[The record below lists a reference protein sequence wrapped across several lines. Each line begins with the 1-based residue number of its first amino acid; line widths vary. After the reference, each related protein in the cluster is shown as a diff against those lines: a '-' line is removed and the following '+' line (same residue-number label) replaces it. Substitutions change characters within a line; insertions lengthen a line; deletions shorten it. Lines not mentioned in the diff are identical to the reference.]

1 MSTLPLFI
9 SGESYAGKYVPDL
22 ADLILRH
29 NSDHGYTEEDL
40 YATDYFNL
48 KGILVGNGVM
58 SFEDHS
64 LEKSSIEYMI
74 GHEFLSRRLEDI
86 YKLACSRDFK
96 GPRCRFFRYENDFAK
111 AFVNPYCKF
120 VET

>member
-1 MSTLPLFI
+1 MFLMKI

-29 NSDHGYTEEDL
+29 NSLRGNAEEDNSDIE
-40 YATDYFNL
+40 YVNL

-74 GHEFLSRRLEDI
+74 GH
-86 YKLACSRDFK
+86 
-96 GPRCRFFRYENDFAK
+96 
-111 AFVNPYCKF
+111 
-120 VET
+120 